1 MKNERRLM
9 RELLRG
15 TGLCPI
21 DAARLARNLS
31 ECKQNHLRNAT
42 LNTMDESDTYRLGL
56 VARAEQGRSV
66 PFRDAVQAY
75 LEAKNTDSR
84 LRTRNERRQVLCRV
98 LRAVP
103 ESAELMVRDWSVS
116 VCRAALLET
125 FPTKASRNKGYSHL
139 KGLFRFA
146 QQQEWCHENPLNKLT
161 PEKTQEPELQLLTLE
176 QTGRLLR
183 MTDTLGYRCCAPA
196 VGLMLW
202 AGIRPAEVCRLHW
215 GDIDLLEGVVCLRP
229 QHSKTGGARQVT
241 LAPVLRRWL
250 KRFAPKSAL
259 RPEESPDLQDSLP
272 VTPADW
278 VRLWRDL
285 RTEAGLYPW
294 RPDTLRHTFASYHL
308 KKHRSIDLLQTEM
321 GHSNP
326 RQLRTRYLNMRGIT
340 VEMCRA
346 FWSGQFDENG
356 IRLAGAQARKGMSPA

>member
-42 LNTMDESDTYRLGL
+42 LNTMDESDTYRMGL
-56 VARAEQGRSV
+56 VARAELARTV
-66 PFRDAVQAY
+66 PFREAVQEY
-75 LEAKNTDSR
+75 LKAKKEESR
-84 LRTRNERRQVLCRV
+84 PRTCAERRQVLQRII
-98 LRAVP
+98 RAVP
-103 ESAELMVRDWSVS
+103 EVAELPLREWSIS
-116 VCRAALLET
+116 LCRSILFET
-125 FPTKASRNKGYSHL
+125 FPTKAARNKGYSHL
-139 KGLFRFA
+139 KGLFSYAR
-146 QQQEWCHENPLNKLT
+146 QQEWCGENPLDKLT
-161 PEKTQEPELQLLTLE
+161 PEKTRESELQLLTLA
-176 QTGRLLR
+176 QIGRLLR
-183 MTDTLGYRCCAPA
+183 MCDTMGYRCCAPA

-215 GDIDLLEGVVCLRP
+215 DDIDLSEGVVYLRP
-229 QHSKTGGARQVT
+229 QHSKTGGSRQISM
-241 LAPVLRRWL
+241 AGVLRRWL
-250 KRFAPKSAL
+250 KRFAPKEMSSAL
-259 RPEESPDLQDSLP
+259 SVAAARP

-285 RTEAGLYPW
+285 RTESGLYPW

-340 VEMCRA
+340 AEMCAA
-346 FWSGQFDENG
+346 FWSGRFDENG
-356 IRLAGAQARKGMSPA
+356 LLPRPSHECRKPADSAP